1 MRIGGSIA
9 LIAIGAV
16 LAFALAP
23 GIIPFLDQVLVGYIL
38 MVVGVIGLIVSI
50 IMSSSARREHT
61 VVDRRPNTVVEERR
75 DI

>member
-9 LIAIGAV
+9 LIAIGAI

-38 MVVGVIGLIVSI
+38 IVVGVIGLIVSI
-50 IMSSSARREHT
+50 IMASSARRRHT
-61 VVDRRPNTVVEERR
+61 VVDRGPNTVVEDRR